1 MIVHHFHGLLVDV
14 NAPMDLQE
22 IALTMVKQEQEHAAL
37 CMTAAR
43 ALGSEGE
50 VVFDLSELRMERTHE
65 PLETQV
71 LRMLVGTYAVGEVVA
86 HRLLHH
92 AIHALPKNGFQEIL
106 KRIYRDE
113 VLHAHIGSAV
123 LATVRT
129 GDSPKWLP
137 YPGDKALAALF
148 AESIV
153 GMCQRDVVEEAELG
167 YFTNPEWGVHLKQI
181 GIPPAEEFRKAY
193 FDGLGT
199 NVLKSVRKTGP

>member
-1 MIVHHFHGLLVDV
+1 
-14 NAPMDLQE
+14 
-22 IALTMVKQEQEHAAL
+22 
-37 CMTAAR
+37 
-43 ALGSEGE
+43 
-50 VVFDLSELRMERTHE
+50 MERTHE

-113 VLHAHIGSAV
+113 VLLRIGSAV

-137 YPGDKALAALF
+137 YPGDKALAASSPNPLSGCVS
-148 AESIV
+148 AMWLKRLNWVTSPTRSGE
-153 GMCQRDVVEEAELG
+153 
-167 YFTNPEWGVHLKQI
+167 FT
-181 GIPPAEEFRKAY
+181 
-193 FDGLGT
+193 
-199 NVLKSVRKTGP
+199 